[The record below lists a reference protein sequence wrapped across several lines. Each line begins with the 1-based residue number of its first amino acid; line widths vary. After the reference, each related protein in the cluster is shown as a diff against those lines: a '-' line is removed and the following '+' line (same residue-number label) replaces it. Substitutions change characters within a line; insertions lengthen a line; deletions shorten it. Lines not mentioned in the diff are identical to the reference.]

1 MSTGE
6 LFERAAAEF
15 SARLRDVGDRW
26 TAPTPDADWDVRAL
40 VNHVAGEALWATPL
54 LQGSTIAEVGDRF
67 DGDVLGADPVA
78 TWDRAVADAA
88 AAIAAVDPSATV
100 HLSYGDRTAEEYLTE
115 VGTDVLI
122 HTWDLARALGGDER
136 LPADLVDRVAEWFPA
151 AEEAWRGAG
160 VIAARPAVPDD
171 ADAQTRLLAMFGRD
185 ATS

>member
-1 MSTGE
+1 
-6 LFERAAAEF
+6 
-15 SARLRDVGDRW
+15 V
-26 TAPTPDADWDVRAL
+26 
-40 VNHVAGEALWATPL
+40 WATPL
-54 LQGSTIAEVGDRF
+54 LEGRTIAEVGDRF

-78 TWDRAVADAA
+78 TWERAVADARS
-88 AAIAAVDPSATV
+88 AIAGVDPGAAV

-115 VGTDVLI
+115 VGADVLV

-160 VIAARPAVPDD
+160 VIAARVPVPDG

-185 ATS
+185 ATP